1 MIILDVFDEY
11 LTMQHQEGL
20 LMKLQIFEIKKK
32 SVFLAQ
38 SVLNEL

>member
-20 LMKLQIFEIKKK
+20 LMKLQIFEIKK